1 MLDQLFFLFTENQ
14 VGPANHH
21 SFKGPAAAL
30 SELWPTVLVAEVVF
44 EKRGLR
50 SAEFL
55 SGWVKIG

>member
-50 SAEFL
+50 SAEF
-55 SGWVKIG
+55 